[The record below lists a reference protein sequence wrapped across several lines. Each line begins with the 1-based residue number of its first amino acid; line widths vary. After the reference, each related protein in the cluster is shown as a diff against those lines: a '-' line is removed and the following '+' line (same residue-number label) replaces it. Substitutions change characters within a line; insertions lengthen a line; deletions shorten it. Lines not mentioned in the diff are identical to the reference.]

1 MSLTF
6 EEVKE
11 RLAKFDE
18 VMILEILELNTQEIL
33 DRFEDKIL
41 DNIEVLAEE
50 LEVTNASHQD
60 TAF

>member
-1 MSLTF
+1 VSLTF

-18 VMILEILELNTQEIL
+18 VMILEVLELNTQEIL

-41 DNIEVLAEE
+41 DNIELLAEE
-50 LEVTNASHQD
+50 LEVTNASQ
-60 TAF
+60 

>member
-1 MSLTF
+1 VSLTF

-18 VMILEILELNTQEIL
+18 VTILEVLELNTQEIL

-41 DNIEVLAEE
+41 ENIEVLAEE
-50 LEVTNASHQD
+50 LEVTDAS
-60 TAF
+60 

>member
-6 EEVKE
+6 EEIKE

-18 VMILEILELNTQEIL
+18 VTILEVLELNTQEIL

-41 DNIEVLAEE
+41 ENIEVLAEE
-50 LEVTNASHQD
+50 LEVTDAS
-60 TAF
+60 

>member
-18 VMILEILELNTQEIL
+18 VTILEVLELNTQEIL

-41 DNIEVLAEE
+41 ENIEVLAEE
-50 LEVTNASHQD
+50 LEVNDAS
-60 TAF
+60 

>member
-1 MSLTF
+1 VSLTF

-18 VMILEILELNTQEIL
+18 VMILEVLELNTQEIL

-50 LEVTNASHQD
+50 LEVTDAS
-60 TAF
+60 